1 MGESISRTPR
11 KFWIRISPWV
21 IMGSLVVMVPI
32 FVYITTESIKSQR
45 KSMELM
51 LSEKGGALIR
61 AFEAGTRTG
70 MMGRDWSGA
79 RVQQLIRETAD
90 LPDILY
96 ILITDD
102 TGTIVA
108 HNQPLNIGLKYGP
121 DLPTIIDRTLRW
133 RVVRTPNGTR
143 VFEVY
148 RRFHP
153 SRPGM
158 FLRPRRMPMSSHHD
172 WFYPHMLPA
181 PPHPPP

>member
-1 MGESISRTPR
+1 MDIDKKPIGTLMGESISRTPR

-102 TGTIVA
+102 TGTF
-108 HNQPLNIGLKYGP
+108 LKTATSP
-121 DLPTIIDRTLRW
+121 SSATRTRTSENRFGISSRIRFGQNCV
-133 RVVRTPNGTR
+133 RV
-143 VFEVY
+143 
-148 RRFHP
+148 
-153 SRPGM
+153 
-158 FLRPRRMPMSSHHD
+158 
-172 WFYPHMLPA
+172 
-181 PPHPPP
+181 